1 MSFNPMA
8 SGASGVGRKGECT
21 LLYSGELWNKQT
33 RGNAER
39 NRRVDRAIVGVV
51 ASEPRCGGGRRGGGA
66 SWYDSRDRGGESV
79 GELAGGGR
87 VEGGSQ
93 VLARARRVV
102 FQVAGCLWLSMGGG
116 GGNNKGK
123 GRVKAQY
130 LAGPAV
136 P

>member
-21 LLYSGELWNKQT
+21 LLYSGELGNKQT

-87 VEGGSQ
+87 VAECWRGRGEECSK
-93 VLARARRVV
+93 L
-102 FQVAGCLWLSMGGG
+102 LGGG
-116 GGNNKGK
+116 GWVWVVVVVVEIIK
-123 GRVKAQY
+123 VKV
-130 LAGPAV
+130 G
-136 P
+136 